1 MRSKNIKNLI
11 TISLSFLLLSGCS
24 KLSIEPMRPTTI
36 AENSS
41 QVNSKVI
48 ITQIVAND
56 NPSTNSNG
64 DSSKIKKEIIDEFKN
79 ESNVL
84 PLKRVQENVITH
96 IKTNSKEI
104 ALTFD
109 ANDGEFD
116 ENVYSYLKNN
126 NIKATLFVTSNFIKI
141 NKEIIN
147 RIKEDGI
154 VQIQNHGL
162 TCKPLSVNGQEFK
175 GEVGTKDVSEVYDEI
190 MVTANDIKKITGGTP
205 MYFRS
210 GCGVY
215 DNVSAN
221 IALKLKVTP
230 VSYYIDGDALGKL
243 DSQKAKAKVSLTK
256 NGSIVKYVIDNK
268 NGTTLD
274 CLKEMVSQYNNL
286 GFTFSYLK

>member
-11 TISLSFLLLSGCS
+11 TISLSLLILNGCS

-41 QVNSKVI
+41 QINSKVI

-56 NPSTNSNG
+56 NPSTNSNV

-116 ENVYSYLKNN
+116 ENVYSY
-126 NIKATLFVTSNFIKI
+126 
-141 NKEIIN
+141 
-147 RIKEDGI
+147 
-154 VQIQNHGL
+154 
-162 TCKPLSVNGQEFK
+162 
-175 GEVGTKDVSEVYDEI
+175 
-190 MVTANDIKKITGGTP
+190 
-205 MYFRS
+205 
-210 GCGVY
+210 
-215 DNVSAN
+215 
-221 IALKLKVTP
+221 
-230 VSYYIDGDALGKL
+230 
-243 DSQKAKAKVSLTK
+243 
-256 NGSIVKYVIDNK
+256 
-268 NGTTLD
+268 
-274 CLKEMVSQYNNL
+274 
-286 GFTFSYLK
+286 